1 MSETNGAHISVLL
14 ADDASIMRKAVLSFL
29 ESEPNIKV
37 VGVAENFSQTIELAA
52 ALKPDIVLLDL
63 HMRDD
68 YAFAPSFVKSKLL
81 LCGSRVLAMSLTS
94 GEDDE
99 ETRALAESLGAV
111 TLLDKSRFGD
121 ELIPAILNASR
132 NPVG

>member
-1 MSETNGAHISVLL
+1 MSEPNGTHITVLL

-29 ESEPNIKV
+29 QSEPNIKV
-37 VGVAENFSQTIELAA
+37 VGVAENFSQTIELAT

-68 YAFAPSFVKSKLL
+68 YAFAPAFVKSKLL

-99 ETRALAESLGAV
+99 ESRALAESLGAE

-132 NPVG
+132 NPVA